1 MLINRLC
8 TSTDLPLKGWI
19 FGFLWQN
26 GWLPTKLPQNKMCN
40 SRRRYR
46 RLRDCI
52 QPGVLVL
59 FVGIN
64 PGLRSAQTGHHFA
77 GYSNRFWRLLHE
89 SKLVSEPL
97 TYREDRRLPEWCLG
111 LTNIIGRCTS
121 GIDVLDPVEYRQG
134 VESLKRKI
142 RRYQPHIVALLGVT
156 IFRMLFSPKE
166 QSKGPLDLGATTLQL
181 AGARIFLLPNPSGR
195 NAHYSYRQM
204 LTVFQ
209 ALRGNMERSRKKHG
223 PSTMKDSTRRL

>member
-1 MLINRLC
+1 MG
-8 TSTDLPLKGWI
+8 D
-19 FGFLWQN
+19 
-26 GWLPTKLPQNKMCN
+26 
-40 SRRRYR
+40 SRRQYR
-46 RLRDCI
+46 RLHDCI

-77 GYSNRFWRLLHE
+77 GYSNRFWRLLHD

-97 TYREDRRLPEWCLG
+97 THREDRRLPEWRLG
-111 LTNIIGRCTS
+111 LTNIIGRCTA

-134 VESLKRKI
+134 VASLKRKI

-156 IFRMLFSPKE
+156 IFRMLFSTKE
-166 QSKGPLDLGATTLQL
+166 QSKGPLDLGVTTMQL

-204 LTVFQ
+204 LPVFQ
-209 ALRGNMERSRKKHG
+209 VLRDNMEQSRKKHG
-223 PSTMKDSTRRL
+223 PSPMKDSTRRL

>member
-1 MLINRLC
+1 MG
-8 TSTDLPLKGWI
+8 D
-19 FGFLWQN
+19 
-26 GWLPTKLPQNKMCN
+26 
-40 SRRRYR
+40 SRRQYR

-77 GYSNRFWRLLHE
+77 GYSNRFWRLLHD

-97 TYREDRRLPEWCLG
+97 THREDRRLPEWRLG
-111 LTNIIGRCTS
+111 LTNIIGRCTA

-134 VESLKRKI
+134 VASLKRKI

-156 IFRMLFSPKE
+156 IFRMLFSTKE
-166 QSKGPLDLGATTLQL
+166 QSKGPLDLGVTTMQL

-204 LTVFQ
+204 LPVFQ
-209 ALRGNMERSRKKHG
+209 VLRDNMEQSRKKHG
-223 PSTMKDSTRRL
+223 PSPMKDSTRRL

>member
-1 MLINRLC
+1 MG
-8 TSTDLPLKGWI
+8 D
-19 FGFLWQN
+19 
-26 GWLPTKLPQNKMCN
+26 

-52 QPGVLVL
+52 QPDLLVL

-77 GYSNRFWRLLHE
+77 GHSNRFWKLLHE

-97 TYREDRRLPEWCLG
+97 TYREDRRLPEWRLG
-111 LTNIIGRCTS
+111 LTNIIGRCTT

-142 RRYQPHIVALLGVT
+142 RRYRPHIVALLGVT

-166 QSKGPLDLGATTLQL
+166 QLKAPLDLGVTTRQL

-209 ALRGNMERSRKKHG
+209 VLRDNMERSRKKHG

>member
-1 MLINRLC
+1 MG
-8 TSTDLPLKGWI
+8 DL
-19 FGFLWQN
+19 
-26 GWLPTKLPQNKMCN
+26 
-40 SRRRYR
+40 RRRDW

-97 TYREDRRLPEWCLG
+97 TYQEDRRLPEWHLG
-111 LTNIIGRCTS
+111 LTNIIGRCTA
-121 GIDVLDPVEYRQG
+121 GINVLDPVEYRQG
-134 VESLKRKI
+134 VASLKRKI
-142 RRYQPHIVALLGVT
+142 SRYQPHIVALLGVT

-166 QSKGPLDLGATTLQL
+166 QLKDPLDLGMTTMQL

-195 NAHYSYRQM
+195 NAYYSYRQM

-209 ALRGNMERSRKKHG
+209 VLRDNIERSRKKHG
-223 PSTMKDSTRRL
+223 LPP

>member
-1 MLINRLC
+1 M
-8 TSTDLPLKGWI
+8 G
-19 FGFLWQN
+19 G
-26 GWLPTKLPQNKMCN
+26 
-40 SRRRYR
+40 SRRRDW

-52 QPGVLVL
+52 QPDVLVL

-97 TYREDRRLPEWCLG
+97 TYREDRRLPEWRLG
-111 LTNIIGRCTS
+111 LTNIIGRCTA

-134 VESLKRKI
+134 VATLERKI
-142 RRYQPHIVALLGVT
+142 RRYQPHLVALLGVT
-156 IFRMLFSPKE
+156 IFRMLFSSKE
-166 QSKGPLDLGATTLQL
+166 RSRGPLDLGPTPMQL
-181 AGARIFLLPNPSGR
+181 AGAQVFLLPNPSGR

-204 LTVFQ
+204 LTAFQ
-209 ALRGNMERSRKKHG
+209 VLRDNMERSGKKHS

>member
-1 MLINRLC
+1 MG
-8 TSTDLPLKGWI
+8 D
-19 FGFLWQN
+19 
-26 GWLPTKLPQNKMCN
+26 
-40 SRRRYR
+40 SRRRDR

-77 GYSNRFWRLLHE
+77 GYSNRFWKLLHE
-89 SKLVSEPL
+89 SKLVSDPL
-97 TYREDRRLPEWCLG
+97 TYREDRRLPEWRLG
-111 LTNIIGRCTS
+111 LTNIIGRCTA

-134 VESLKRKI
+134 VASLKRKI

-156 IFRMLFSPKE
+156 IFRMLCSPKE
-166 QSKGPLDLGATTLQL
+166 RSKDPLNLGMTTMQL
-181 AGARIFLLPNPSGR
+181 AGAQIFLLPNPSGR

-204 LTVFQ
+204 LPVFQ
-209 ALRGNMERSRKKHG
+209 ALHDNMERSRKKHG
-223 PSTMKDSTRRL
+223 PPPMKDSTSRL

>member
-1 MLINRLC
+1 MG
-8 TSTDLPLKGWI
+8 D
-19 FGFLWQN
+19 
-26 GWLPTKLPQNKMCN
+26 
-40 SRRRYR
+40 SRRRYQ

-52 QPGVLVL
+52 QPGVSVL

-77 GYSNRFWRLLHE
+77 GHSNRFWKLLHE
-89 SKLVSEPL
+89 SKLVSEPM
-97 TYREDRRLPEWCLG
+97 TYREDRRLPEWRLG
-111 LTNIIGRCTS
+111 LTNIIGRCTA

-134 VESLKRKI
+134 VASLKRKI
-142 RRYQPHIVALLGVT
+142 RHYQPHIVALLGVT
-156 IFRMLFSPKE
+156 IFRILFSPKE
-166 QSKGPLDLGATTLQL
+166 QSKGPLDLGVTTMQL

-209 ALRGNMERSRKKHG
+209 ALRDNMERSRTSFASSRWQCRTG
-223 PSTMKDSTRRL
+223 S